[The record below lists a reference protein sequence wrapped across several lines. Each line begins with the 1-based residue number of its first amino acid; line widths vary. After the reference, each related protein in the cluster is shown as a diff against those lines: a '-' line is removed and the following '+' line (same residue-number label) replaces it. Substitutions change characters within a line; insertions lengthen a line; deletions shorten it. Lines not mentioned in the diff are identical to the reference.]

1 MRKSTF
7 HALAFSILV
16 GLPTASL
23 AGSEDIVIEDA
34 WARASI
40 GTNRPGVAY
49 MTLRNTGTDPVTLVG
64 LETPLAMMPDIHE
77 TTTDSNGVSSMGPVG
92 EINISPGECLAGARR
107 HACDAD
113 AVASQDDRRRD
124 VSANLKLCRWRDTD
138 C

>member
-64 LETPLAMMPDIHE
+64 LETPLGWVPIV
-77 TTTDSNGVSSMGPVG
+77 TTPKIVVVTIPQCRNDQEAQKTAVFLVTGL
-92 EINISPGECLAGARR
+92 IILAI
-107 HACDAD
+107 
-113 AVASQDDRRRD
+113 
-124 VSANLKLCRWRDTD
+124 L
-138 C
+138 

>member
-49 MTLRNTGTDPVTLVG
+49 MTLRNTTRARSRHLTAYTKILRIPN
-64 LETPLAMMPDIHE
+64 LE
-77 TTTDSNGVSSMGPVG
+77 
-92 EINISPGECLAGARR
+92 AR
-107 HACDAD
+107 
-113 AVASQDDRRRD
+113 
-124 VSANLKLCRWRDTD
+124 L
-138 C
+138 